1 MKIQTVAE
9 NIDNLLKL
17 RKLKIKK
24 TIKNK
29 DYIEYLGYQYLLH
42 KSGKSA
48 IYYYCRK
55 RCGGRAKLFIYCDFS
70 ITKNHSETCKPIQ
83 NALPLSTNII
93 LEQLSSNFQDDS
105 QKAGHSQE
113 QSLTLPN
120 QGDTQ
125 SQSAYTSPLCSYIS

>member
-42 KSGKSA
+42 K
-48 IYYYCRK
+48 
-55 RCGGRAKLFIYCDFS
+55 
-70 ITKNHSETCKPIQ
+70 SETCKPIQ

-125 SQSAYTSPLCSYIS
+125 NAPNISNDFYTSPLNSEIESDYYLENMHIFVESTFVS